1 MLGDTPSPSKE
12 DSRILSE
19 INIMEYCKELFSL
32 KNEKFKIYADLKV
45 FDFSDFE
52 LKEVKT
58 LI

>member
-1 MLGDTPSPSKE
+1 MNETFCE
-12 DSRILSE
+12 VNILE
-19 INIMEYCKELFSL
+19 FFSL